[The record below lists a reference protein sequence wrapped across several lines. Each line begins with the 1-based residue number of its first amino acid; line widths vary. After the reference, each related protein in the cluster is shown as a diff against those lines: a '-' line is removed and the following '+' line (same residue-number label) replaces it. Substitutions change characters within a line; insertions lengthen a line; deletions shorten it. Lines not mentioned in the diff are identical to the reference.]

1 MGHFNYVFNVNE
13 NEIILHKAQAN
24 MQDEQLIVHGAL
36 YLTSER
42 LVFVGYVPNTR
53 TKVQSEVSLYHVQEI
68 RPGKTFF
75 FIENIIR
82 VIDIRN
88 EEYKFIVDKQKIW
101 LAEIYKQLDA
111 IGQPVD

>member
-1 MGHFNYVFNVNE
+1 MSQFNYIFDVNE
-13 NEIILHKAQAN
+13 DEIILHKALAN

-53 TKVQSEVSLYHVQEI
+53 TKVTSEVSLYHIQEI
-68 RPGKTFF
+68 CPGKTFF
-75 FIENIIR
+75 FINNIIR

-88 EEYKFIVDKQKIW
+88 EEYKFIVDKQKVW
-101 LAEIYKQLDA
+101 LDEIYKQLDA
-111 IGQPVD
+111 IGQAVD